1 MRLIGLAG
9 VVLALGFS
17 AGLPVAAIAENKP
30 VNIGPGVMSVQI
42 ETGTGPV
49 EISRI
54 QDNQNRLSGDW
65 ARTSRPC
72 PNFCVQ
78 PMIPAEGVTPI
89 GEQEVIAMLQDPAAV
104 VVDSRVAK
112 WYYDGTI
119 PGAEHIPFT
128 EVADRLDELGCE
140 IDFDGWI
147 CDGAKSVALFCN
159 GPWCGQSPTAIRA
172 MISVGYPAD
181 KIYYYRGGM
190 QAWRML
196 GLTVIEPKDG

>member
-1 MRLIGLAG
+1 MRILTTMGM
-9 VVLALGFS
+9 VLALG
-17 AGLPVAAIAENKP
+17 LPVASYAENKP

-42 ETGTGPV
+42 ETGAGPV

-54 QDNQNRLSGDW
+54 QDNENRLSGDW

-89 GEQEVIAMLQDPAAV
+89 GEQEVIAMLQDPDAV

-119 PGAEHIPFT
+119 PGATHIPYI
-128 EVADRLDELGCE
+128 EVVDRLDELGCE

-147 CDGAKSVALFCN
+147 CDGAKPVALFCN

-172 MISVGYPAD
+172 MINVGYPAD

-190 QAWRML
+190 QVWRML

>member
-17 AGLPVAAIAENKP
+17 AGLPAAAIAENKP

-89 GEQEVIAMLQDPAAV
+89 GELEVIAMLQDPAAV

-147 CDGAKSVALFCN
+147 CNDAKSVALFCN

>member
-1 MRLIGLAG
+1 MRFFTTMWL
-9 VVLALGFS
+9 VLALGV
-17 AGLPVAAIAENKP
+17 PAASYAENKP
-30 VNIGPGVMSVQI
+30 VNIGPDVMSVPIDTQA
-42 ETGTGPV
+42 GVV

-54 QDNQNRLSGDW
+54 QDNDNRLDGDW

-78 PMIPAEGVTPI
+78 PMIPAKGVTPI
-89 GEQEVIAMLQDPAAV
+89 GEQEVIAMLQDPDAV
-104 VVDSRVAK
+104 LVDSRVAK

-119 PGAEHIPFT
+119 PGAQHIPYT

-147 CDGAKSVALFCN
+147 CDDAKPVALFCN

-172 MISVGYPAD
+172 MIKVGYPAD
-181 KIYYYRGGM
+181 KIHYYRGGM
-190 QAWRML
+190 QVWRML

>member
-9 VVLALGFS
+9 VVLALGFT
-17 AGLPVAAIAENKP
+17 AGFPAAAIAENKP

-42 ETGTGPV
+42 ETGAGPV

-54 QDNQNRLSGDW
+54 QDNENRLSGDW
-65 ARTSRPC
+65 TRTSRPC

-89 GEQEVIAMLQDPAAV
+89 GEQEVIAMLQDPDAV

-119 PGAEHIPFT
+119 PGAQHIPYT

-190 QAWRML
+190 QVWRML

>member
-1 MRLIGLAG
+1 MRILTTMGL
-9 VVLALGFS
+9 VLALS
-17 AGLPVAAIAENKP
+17 IPAVSYAENKP
-30 VNIGPGVMSVQI
+30 VNIGPGVMSVKI
-42 ETGTGPV
+42 ETGAGPV

-54 QDNQNRLSGDW
+54 QDNENRLTGDW
-65 ARTSRPC
+65 TRTSRPC
-72 PNFCVQ
+72 PAFCVQ

-89 GEQEVIAMLQDPAAV
+89 GEQEVIAMLQDPDAM

-147 CDGAKSVALFCN
+147 CDGAKPVALFCN

-190 QAWRML
+190 QVWRML